1 MRSKTKLKLISL
13 VFAAVLA
20 TASAVA
26 LADPARQAILD
37 GYAAK
42 AGTKP
47 SPERGKAFFVA
58 THSDGKPDTASCTSC
73 HGQDPRSGGRTRA
86 GKAIEPMAVSV
97 MPGRFTDPAK
107 VEKWFGRNCNTV
119 LGRACTD
126 AEKADFIAFMASQ

>member
-1 MRSKTKLKLISL
+1 MRPSMKPKSISI
-13 VFAAVLA
+13 VFAAALV

-47 SPERGKAFFVA
+47 SLERGKAFFLA
-58 THSDGKPDTASCTSC
+58 THSGGQPETTSCTSC
-73 HGQDPRSGGRTRA
+73 HGQDPRSAGRTRA
-86 GKAIEPMAVSV
+86 GKAVEPLAVSV
-97 MPGRFTDPAK
+97 MPDRFTDPAK